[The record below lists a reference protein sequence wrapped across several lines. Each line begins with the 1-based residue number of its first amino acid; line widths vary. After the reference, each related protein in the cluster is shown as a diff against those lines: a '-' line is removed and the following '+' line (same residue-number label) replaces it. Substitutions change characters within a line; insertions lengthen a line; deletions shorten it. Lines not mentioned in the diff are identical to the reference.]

1 MEKELS
7 TEAFARI
14 EMRTGTIISAMPFPE
29 ARKAAFKL
37 FIDFGPHIGVLKSSA
52 QITDNHTLESL
63 VGLQVV
69 AVVNF
74 PDKQI
79 GPFTSQCLVLAATS
93 SEGKATL
100 LSPLQPV
107 QNGERVL

>member
-1 MEKELS
+1 MKKDLS
-7 TEAFARI
+7 TAAFEQI
-14 EMRTGTIISAMPFPE
+14 EMRTGTIVSALPFPE
-29 ARKAAFKL
+29 ARKAAYKL

-52 QITDNHTLESL
+52 QITDNYTLEEL
-63 VGLQVV
+63 IGMQVV

-79 GPFTSQCLVLAATS
+79 GPFTSQCLVLAATN

-107 QNGERVL
+107 QNGERVH